1 MTPTAHDLIAG
12 TRQALRLG
20 AMAVLGS
27 LGVVVV
33 VLGSVAA
40 LVAICAMPLAGLGR
54 RVVRPAARTRRPARA
69 ASSSPAHG
77 LGVLRQD
84 AVRP

>member
-20 AMAVLGS
+20 SMAVLGTV
-27 LGVVVV
+27 GVVVV

-40 LVAICAMPLAGLGR
+40 LVAICTLPLAGLGR
-54 RVVRPAARTRRPARA
+54 RVARPAAAPARRPARA
-69 ASSSPAHG
+69 ASSPAHG